1 MKYIFQPSI
10 LEIFISIFYPSIS
23 LIFCLVSNQS
33 CSCPY
38 HTTASKSAFFLFFFH
53 FYFCPFVIIFLIY
66 FLWRFKKEKILFS
79 ISLREYLSNFTKI
92 QSNQLKYSSTGDGSW
107 ARWKAWSSCSA
118 TCAGGTQ
125 SRSRTCTNPP
135 PIHGGKY
142 CPGSS
147 EQTQSCNNQPCPGKA
162 NLRSIMTSA
171 GPTL

>member
-1 MKYIFQPSI
+1 MKYIFQPFI
-10 LEIFISIFYPSIS
+10 LEIFISIFSPHLV
-23 LIFCLVSNQS
+23 LIFCFSSVTSLV
-33 CSCPY
+33 PVL
-38 HTTASKSAFFLFFFH
+38 TTQQPVNLHFSFFFH

-66 FLWRFKKEKILFS
+66 FLWRFNKEKILFS
-79 ISLREYLSNFTKI
+79 IPLREYLSNFTKI

-147 EQTQSCNNQPCPGKA
+147 EQTQSCNNQPCPGKV
-162 NLRSIMTSA
+162 NLRSIMISA